1 MLDEYLS
8 KQRDAIVADWFE
20 RVTSRYPA
28 ETARFLRQ
36 QADPFANPVGAGLR
50 DELGPL
56 YDAVVAGGEDDRAD
70 RVDLALDR
78 IVRVRAVQDL
88 RPSEA
93 LVFLL
98 DLKRVI
104 HERIVSDGLDPGPE
118 LAAVDD
124 RIDGVLL
131 AAVDVYSRCREE
143 IFDIRVKDVRNRSL
157 KMMERLNEWRAR
169 REEVGGPG
177 AAEPH

>member
-8 KQRDAIVADWFE
+8 EKRDAIVTEWYE
-20 RVTSRYPA
+20 RITSQYPP
-28 ETARFLRQ
+28 ETAKFLRE

-56 YDAVVAGGEDDRAD
+56 YDAVVVGNDVARIDQ
-70 RVDLALDR
+70 ALDR
-78 IVRVRAVQDL
+78 IIRVRAVQAFE
-88 RPSEA
+88 PSQA
-93 LVFLL
+93 LAFLVE
-98 DLKRVI
+98 LKRVI
-104 HERIVSDGLDPGPE
+104 RGRVVSDGLECAAE
-118 LAAVDD
+118 LAALDD
-124 RIDGVLL
+124 RIDGLLL

-143 IFDIRVKDVRNRSL
+143 IFEIRVKDVRNRSL

-169 REEVGGPG
+169 RDEVGGPE

>member
-8 KQRDAIVADWFE
+8 EKRDAVVAEWYQ
-20 RVTSRYPA
+20 RITSQYPP
-28 ETARFLRQ
+28 ETARFLSQ
-36 QADPFANPVGAGLR
+36 QADPFANPVGAALR
-50 DELGPL
+50 EELGPL
-56 YDAVVAGGEDDRAD
+56 YDAVVAGGDVD
-70 RVDLALDR
+70 RVDQALDR
-78 IVRVRAVQDL
+78 IIRVRAVQDF

-93 LVFLL
+93 LAFLIE
-98 DLKRVI
+98 LKRVI
-104 HERIVSDGLDPGPE
+104 RGRVASDGLECGAE
-118 LAAVDD
+118 LAAVED

-169 REEVGGPG
+169 REEAGGPE